1 MKDKIN
7 EIEIK
12 NLRRFEGNPF
22 EIRED
27 EAFIELQKSIGEN
40 GIIVPIIVIPTE
52 KENEFEIISGN
63 RRVEAARRIGLE
75 TIPADIQNLSR
86 DEAVITLV
94 DCNISQRD
102 LLPSEKAFGYKLK
115 HDALK
120 HQGKSDVHLQITSG
134 QKVPKSDSRRS
145 ASIIGEE
152 NGDSY
157 KTVQRLIRL
166 TYLNPDLLKLVDE
179 GRMAMGPAVEI
190 SYLPKEYQELILSV
204 YDEEKITPSYSQSV
218 EMKKLF
224 SDGDLKEEKVRDILS
239 REKPNQKEMIKLPAE
254 KFSKFFKST
263 ASPKQT
269 EDFILKACEYYARY
283 LQRQRERNER

>member
-1 MKDKIN
+1 MQNLNQIL
-7 EIEIK
+7 IK
-12 NLRRFEGNPF
+12 NLHRFEGNPF

-27 EAFIELQKSIGEN
+27 EAFIELQKSIDEN

-63 RRVEAARRIGLE
+63 RRVEAARLLGLE
-75 TIPADIQNLSR
+75 NIPAEVKELTR
-86 DEAVITLV
+86 DEAIITLV

-102 LLPSEKAFGYKLK
+102 LLPSEKAYGYKLK

-120 HQGKSDVHLQITSG
+120 HQGKSEKPVQTTSG
-134 QKVPKSDSRRS
+134 QIVPKSDDRRT
-145 ASIIGEE
+145 ASLIGEE

-166 TYLNPDLLKLVDE
+166 TYLNPELLKLVDD

-190 SYLPKEYQELILSV
+190 SYLPEEYQELILSV
-204 YDEEKITPSYSQSV
+204 YEEDEITPSYSQSV

-224 SDGDLKEEKVRDILS
+224 LTGEIADEKVRDILY
-239 REKPNQKEMIKLPAE
+239 REKANQKEMIRLPVE
-254 KFSKFFKST
+254 KFSKFFKGKVTS
-263 ASPKQT
+263 KQT

-283 LQRQRERNER
+283 LQRQRERNLR